1 MGDGTGR
8 RRSLRR
14 RSLGWSGPHG
24 CWLRLGRGSLCLGRL
39 DGSGLRR
46 SGRKPAPTRVRGDYN
61 GEDSQYYFRVQ
72 KGEEFD
78 LNRHLIKE

>member
-8 RRSLRR
+8 RWSLRR

-24 CWLRLGRGSLCLGRL
+24 YWLRLGRGSLGLGRRN
-39 DGSGLRR
+39 GSGLRR
-46 SGRKPAPTRVRGDYN
+46 GRSKPAPTRVRGDYN

-72 KGEEFD
+72 KVEEFD
-78 LNRHLIKE
+78 LNRDLIKE

>member
-8 RRSLRR
+8 RWSLRR
-14 RSLGWSGPHG
+14 RSLGWSGPRG
-24 CWLRLGRGSLCLGRL
+24 YWLRLGCGSLGLGGL

-46 SGRKPAPTRVRGDYN
+46 SGRKPAPTRVRSYYN

-72 KGEEFD
+72 KVEEFD
-78 LNRHLIKE
+78 LNRDLIKE

>member
-8 RRSLRR
+8 RWSLRR
-14 RSLGWSGPHG
+14 RSLGWSGPH
-24 CWLRLGRGSLCLGRL
+24 CYWLRLGCGSLGLGRH

-46 SGRKPAPTRVRGDYN
+46 TGRKPAPTSVRGDYN

-78 LNRHLIKE
+78 LNRDLIKE